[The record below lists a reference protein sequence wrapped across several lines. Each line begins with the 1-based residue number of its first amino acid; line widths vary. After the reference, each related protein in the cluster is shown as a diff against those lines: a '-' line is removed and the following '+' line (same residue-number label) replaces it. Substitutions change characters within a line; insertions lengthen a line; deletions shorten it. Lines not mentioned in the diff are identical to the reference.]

1 MVIQSRWAGRVTLS
15 TEDAASKGAIR
26 HDGPMISC
34 GSGVAVGFDLSRTA
48 VIAASR
54 AMAELSEPAVLACVF
69 VRAADPDDVE
79 AALNAAQRTIGA
91 KHAVGCS
98 SSFGVIGG
106 GHGIEDVSAVS
117 VFVASGPELA
127 VRSFHLEVMPRDDSI
142 AVVGMPE
149 VEPSDQ
155 VAIVIADAY
164 SFPIEGFV
172 ESSATSL
179 RGLPVA
185 GGIALGGQG
194 SGSTRL
200 LIDDRVVD
208 RGAVGLVLSGEVG
221 IEAVVSQG
229 CRPVGNPMSVTR
241 CDGNVVLELAGRP
254 ALQRLEDLLM
264 SLSPE
269 DQAIASTGLQVGVM
283 HDEYADTHEQG
294 DYLIRNLVRIDVDR
308 GAIVIADDVELGQTL
323 SFQLRDPAAAT
334 DDLHRILE
342 GWGASTTAG
351 RAAGALLFS
360 CNGRGEAFFSSSDH
374 DAVTVRDELGGAEV
388 AGYFAA
394 GEIGPVAGRNHLHAF
409 SAAVVVFGG

>member
-1 MVIQSRWAGRVTLS
+1 MGLGWAGRVTSPGGSAL
-15 TEDAASKGAIR
+15 TGAIR
-26 HDGPMISC
+26 HDGLVITC

-79 AALNAAQRTIGA
+79 AALSAAQRTIGA
-91 KHAVGCS
+91 PHAVGCS

-117 VFVASGPELA
+117 VFVASGPDLR

-149 VEPSDQ
+149 VEASDQ
-155 VAIVIADAY
+155 VAIVLADAY
-164 SFPIEGFV
+164 SFPVEGFV
-172 ESSATSL
+172 ESSDTSL

-208 RGAVGLVLSGEVG
+208 RGAVGLVLSGDVA

-229 CRPVGNPMSVTR
+229 CRPVGNPMTVTR
-241 CDGNVVLELAGRP
+241 CESNVVLELAGRP

-264 SLSPE
+264 SLPPE
-269 DQAIASTGLQVGVM
+269 DQAIAATGLQVGVM
-283 HDEYADTHEQG
+283 HDEYLDSHEQG

-308 GAIVIADDVELGQTL
+308 GAIVIADDVELGQTV
-323 SFQLRDPAAAT
+323 SFQLRDPAAASE
-334 DDLHRILE
+334 DLHRILA
-342 GWGASTTAG
+342 GWGAATSAG

-360 CNGRGEAFFSSSDH
+360 CNGRGEAFFTSSDH

-394 GEIGPVAGRNHLHAF
+394 GEIGPVAGRNHLHGF
-409 SAAVVVFGG
+409 SASVVVFEGG